1 LDVPLGT
8 GYNETAAN
16 RAKEVLY
23 LEKARRYFAL
33 AGAVIGGIIAFYL
46 ITPLKGLLKTELPI
60 YESAG
65 VIVFTS
71 ALFAVA
77 FFFLGPPVAKLVI
90 SGVDWLEKKV
100 VGAPLQD
107 IVVGA
112 GGLIVGLIIAN
123 LLTPSLS
130 RIPLVGPFLPSIA
143 LVILGYIGIAVA
155 RSKKDDLVALSPARL
170 RQAVRS
176 SKSRGQDKKG
186 GELPYGQAAPKLLD
200 TSTVIDGRVID
211 ICKSGFVE
219 GKIIIPNFVLDELRR
234 IADSSDNL
242 KRNKGRRGLDTL
254 NRLQK
259 DVPVDVITWEWPT
272 GPGDD
277 VDSLLLRIAKSTGAV
292 VMTTDFNLAKI
303 AELQM
308 VGVLNVNQ
316 LANALKLMVAPGD
329 ELSVEIHR
337 EGKQPGQGVGYLD
350 DGTMVVVEQGRRFIN
365 QTVMVEVTNV
375 HSTPAGRMVF
385 ARPKYLDK
393 AVNQG
398 E

>member
-1 LDVPLGT
+1 MD
-8 GYNETAAN
+8 
-16 RAKEVLY
+16 R
-23 LEKARRYFAL
+23 ARRYFAM
-33 AGAVIGGIIAFYL
+33 AGAAIGGVTAFYL
-46 ITPLKGLLKTELPI
+46 VSPLERLLKMELPI

-71 ALFAVA
+71 AVFAVA
-77 FFFLGPPVAKLVI
+77 LFFLGPPVARLLVSGIDWIERKLV
-90 SGVDWLEKKV
+90 
-100 VGAPLQD
+100 GASLQD
-107 IVVGA
+107 ILVGA

-123 LLTPSLS
+123 LLAPSLA
-130 RIPLVGPFLPSIA
+130 RIPLVGSFLPSIA
-143 LVILGYIGIAVA
+143 LVFLGYIGIAVA
-155 RSKKDDLVALSPARL
+155 RSKREDLVALSPSRL
-170 RQAVRS
+170 RQAMRS
-176 SKSRGQDKKG
+176 SRGSKVTDRKG
-186 GELPYGQAAPKLLD
+186 EALPFGQSAPKLLD
-200 TSTVIDGRVID
+200 TSTIIDGRIID
-211 ICKSGFVE
+211 ICRSGFVE

-259 DVPVDVITWEWPT
+259 DVPADVLTWEWPSE
-272 GPGDD
+272 PGED
-277 VDSLLLRIAKSTGAV
+277 VDSLLLKIAKATGGIV
-292 VMTTDFNLAKI
+292 VTTDYNLAKV
-303 AELQM
+303 AELQQ
-308 VGVLNVNQ
+308 VGILNVNQ

-329 ELSVEIHR
+329 ELLVEVHR

-365 QTVMVEVTNV
+365 QSALVEVTNV
-375 HSTPAGRMVF
+375 HSTAAGRMVF

>member
-1 LDVPLGT
+1 MD
-8 GYNETAAN
+8 
-16 RAKEVLY
+16 R
-23 LEKARRYFAL
+23 ARRYFAL
-33 AGAVIGGIIAFYL
+33 AGALIGGTIAFYL
-46 ITPLKGLLKTELPI
+46 IPPFEKLLKFELRI
-60 YESAG
+60 FESAG

-77 FFFLGPPVAKLVI
+77 FFFLGPPAAKLAV
-90 SGVDWLEKKV
+90 SGIEWIEKKV
-100 VGAPLQD
+100 VGASLQD

-123 LLTPSLS
+123 LLTPSLA
-130 RIPLVGPFLPSIA
+130 RIPLVGPFLPAVS

-176 SKSRGQDKKG
+176 SRSKVQERKG
-186 GELPYGQAAPKLLD
+186 GDLPYGQSAPKLLD
-200 TSTVIDGRVID
+200 TSTIIDGRIID

-219 GKIIIPNFVLDELRR
+219 GRVIIPNFVLDELRR

-259 DVPVDVITWEWPT
+259 DVPVDVSTWDWPT
-272 GPGDD
+272 LPGDD
-277 VDSLLLRIAKSTGAV
+277 VDSLLLKIAKTTGAV
-292 VMTTDFNLAKI
+292 VVTTDYNLAKI

-329 ELSVEIHR
+329 ELSVDIHR

-350 DGTMVVVEQGRRFIN
+350 DGTMVVVEQGRRFIG
-365 QTVMVEVTNV
+365 QTIMAEVTNV

-393 AVNQG
+393 AANQG